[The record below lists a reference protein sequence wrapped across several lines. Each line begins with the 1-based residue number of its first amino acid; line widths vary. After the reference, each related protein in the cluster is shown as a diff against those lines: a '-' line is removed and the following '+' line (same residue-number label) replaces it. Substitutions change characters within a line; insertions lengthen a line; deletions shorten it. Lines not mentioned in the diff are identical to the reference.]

1 MENTMNAG
9 AAETQRIKKRRG
21 IKQPKG
27 LFHCKREER
36 LYAADSLRKLSKLV
50 NANFSSTDGDMF
62 ITLAFNENVTQAEA
76 FKSYA
81 VFLERLK
88 RSYNRQKLPPFR
100 YVLLKEDHGGRQHA
114 HIFTGA
120 DLPLLKLAEL
130 WTFGTLTG
138 TIMEDTKNRV
148 ELEAYMLKQHG
159 QESGGGWAMDERR
172 KRQRRWSASQTL
184 KSYRK

>member
-1 MENTMNAG
+1 MSIVTTSTPAPK
-9 AAETQRIKKRRG
+9 RRRG
-21 IKQPKG
+21 IKKKTG
-27 LFHCKREER
+27 LSCCADQER
-36 LYAADSLRKLSKLV
+36 FDAAQSWRKLSRLV
-50 NANFSSTDGDMF
+50 KMNFSSAAGDLF
-62 ITLAFNENVTQAEA
+62 ITLSFDENVTQTEA